1 MVNGVER
8 ILTNR
13 FMGDVPKHLTER
25 KLRSPLSRA
34 LREKYG
40 RRNLRV
46 IAGDTIKVIQ
56 GEYSGIEGKVEKVNM
71 RRGSLAIEGIQ
82 REKVR
87 GGNVKVEINSTNVV
101 ITDLDLDDKYRQTL
115 IQRIHAPEKKNPTK
129 KKARI
134 KKQDKR
140 HATSNRKPTNK
151 GEEY

>member
-1 MVNGVER
+1 MKGVEKL
-8 ILTNR
+8 LTNR
-13 FMGDVPKHLTER
+13 VMGVVPKHLTER
-25 KLRSPLSRA
+25 KVRSSLSRV
-34 LREKYG
+34 LREKCG

-46 IAGDTIKVIQ
+46 IAGDTIKVIR

-101 ITDLDLDDKYRQTL
+101 ITDLDLDDKYRQAL
-115 IQRIHAPEKKNPTK
+115 IQRIREPEKKNPTE

-134 KKQDKR
+134 RKQDKR
-140 HATSNRKPTNK
+140 RPVNRKNVTK
-151 GEEY
+151 GEEK